1 MDSDHLYFTEILF
14 HSYRKFEFFF
24 RINCITV
31 EGSHRNERMH
41 DGELLG
47 QITSP
52 RPWIRIIFTSQKS
65 DFIHTGY
72 LNHFFGIYCIA
83 VEALYRNAR
92 MHVGEQF
99 GQITLAG
106 PRIRIIYTS
115 QKSDFI
121 HNLLYA

>member
-24 RINCITV
+24 GFTV
-31 EGSHRNERMH
+31 SQSTGSIEISEC
-41 DGELLG
+41 GELLG
-47 QITSP
+47 QLTSP

-72 LNHFFGIYCIA
+72 LNYCFGTYCIA

-106 PRIRIIYTS
+106 PWIRIIYTS